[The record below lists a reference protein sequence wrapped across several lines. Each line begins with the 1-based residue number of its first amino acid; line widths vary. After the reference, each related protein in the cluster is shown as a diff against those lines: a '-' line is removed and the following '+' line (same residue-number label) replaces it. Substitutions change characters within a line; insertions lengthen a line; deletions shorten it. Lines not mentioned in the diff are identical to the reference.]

1 MTLTLEQVRQ
11 TRFHLARRN
20 GYEPVDVDN
29 FVDKVEATLTQLS
42 EENSTLKQQID
53 ALSSSEPSSIFVPG
67 DPVDADK
74 LKSDL
79 QGSQSEL
86 DGLRGEL
93 AKKTRGTRSAQRRS
107 SKQARAELDGIK
119 AQLEATQAEAE
130 KLRKAADR
138 PGRRSAKPV
147 EAAEGPDR
155 QGREHRRHQLRGGL
169 PGRHPPAADGDGAG
183 RAPRR

>member
-67 DPVDADK
+67 DPVDSDK

-86 DGLRGEL
+86 EGLRGEL
-93 AKKTRGTRSAQRRS
+93 AK
-107 SKQARAELDGIK
+107 ED
-119 AQLEATQAEAE
+119 
-130 KLRKAADR
+130 
-138 PGRRSAKPV
+138 
-147 EAAEGPDR
+147 
-155 QGREHRRHQLRGGL
+155 
-169 PGRHPPAADGDGAG
+169 
-183 RAPRR
+183 